1 MVDINHHKSVYSQG
15 PLCGVLEI
23 QKLEIVTWED
33 VLLLFDN
40 VGLAINSL
48 DDFQVLDVAVARL
61 VIASLFKA

>member
-15 PLCGVLEI
+15 ALRRVLEI

-40 VGLAINSL
+40 VGLAVNSL
-48 DDFQVLDVAVARL
+48 DDF
-61 VIASLFKA
+61 